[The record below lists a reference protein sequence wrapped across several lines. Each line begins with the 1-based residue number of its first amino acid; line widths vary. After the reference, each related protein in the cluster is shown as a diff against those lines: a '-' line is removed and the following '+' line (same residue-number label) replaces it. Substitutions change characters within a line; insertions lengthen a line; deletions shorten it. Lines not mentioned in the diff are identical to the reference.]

1 MFALLDRVSDI
12 IVDHERSVRQ
22 MFPRGILS
30 FVFLDKM
37 VVFVHPHTVCVGKNV
52 GLAAVAARV
61 LPYVHG
67 RTQFQN
73 RMLLLLAFIDPRR
86 QLRIAEHIHHAVVT
100 DAVSAAEILVCVVV
114 KHTPA
119 EASRNV
125 ALRCRSVEHPHMPQ
139 RVFHAVFLPVERL
152 GRIHMSVVLA
162 DQIRLFRIGSHRRL
176 FLTSPVCSVM
186 HKIIVSVDI
195 LQKTALF
202 VRPHTACRSGGIKFV
217 RRRVCPAVKI
227 IIVLRLIDA
236 HAPENDR
243 RVVAVLHHHIAHI
256 YNRLVLPRLITDV
269 LPSRN
274 LHKYQ
279 KSDSVTLVDKV
290 MGLRIV
296 GCPHGVD
303 AKLIL

>member
-1 MFALLDRVSDI
+1 MFALLDRISDI

-30 FVFLDKM
+30 LVFLDKT
-37 VVFVHPHTVCVGKNV
+37 VVFVHPHTVRVGKNV

-100 DAVSAAEILVCVVV
+100 DAVPAAEILVCVVV
-114 KHTPA
+114 EHAPA
-119 EASRNV
+119 EASCNV
-125 ALRCRSVEHPHMPQ
+125 TLRCRRVEHPHMAQ
-139 RVFHAVFLPVERL
+139 RMFRAVFLPVERL
-152 GRIHMSVVLA
+152 GRIHVAIVLA
-162 DQIRLFRIGSHRRL
+162 DQIRLFRIGCHRRL
-176 FLTSPVCSVM
+176 FLTSLVRAVM

-195 LQKTALF
+195 FQKTALF
-202 VRPHTACRSGGIKFV
+202 VRPHTARRSGWIEFA
-217 RRRVCPAVKI
+217 RRRVRPAVKI
-227 IIVLRLIDA
+227 IIVLRLVDA
-236 HAPENDR
+236 HAPENDG
-243 RVVAVLHHHIAHI
+243 RVIAVLHHHIAHI
-256 YNRLVLPRLITDV
+256 YNRLILPRLIADV

-290 MGLRIV
+290 MGLRVV